1 MFLFCCHL
9 CPSKTTS
16 NYVRQFSEN
25 LQYELFSTTYSR
37 KLLHKQTLDLE
48 RKEQRVASRAQRVH
62 VGHSMYSVD
71 WQTFKRVEYKEQHVK
86 CLESR
91 GQIVK
96 CKEQLVELRGY
107 IIQHRVQSAKSSMLS
122 AQRVRGRLQSIKCKE
137 QQRVDRRA
145 LSAESS
151 WKSLKS

>member
-1 MFLFCCHL
+1 MKGSSARTYNTSYFQRLT
-9 CPSKTTS
+9 PENWYTSKPQTQS
-16 NYVRQFSEN
+16 IKSREQLV
-25 LQYELFSTTYSR
+25 ELRGYMQVIACTA
-37 KLLHKQTLDLE
+37 QTGRPLRGQSAKSSML
-48 RKEQRVASRAQRVH
+48 SAQRVE
-62 VGHSMYSVD
+62 GRSYSV
-71 WQTFKRVEYKEQHVK
+71 E
-86 CLESR
+86 
-91 GQIVK
+91 

-107 IIQHRVQSAKSSMLS
+107 MVQHRVQSAKSNMLS